1 MSCDCECDLQM
12 ETVDLV
18 SDNLVR
24 AKLSPGLVNTFG
36 ATLTGLMET
45 MVQKKRSFGPLLLVL
60 GSLLEE
66 LRGLFLRWQGLRMPW
81 ESSLRARTPSTMPGQ
96 QLWWPRR

>member
-24 AKLSPGLVNTFG
+24 AKISTGLVNTFG
-36 ATLTGLMET
+36 ATLTGLVET
-45 MVQKKRSFGPLLLVL
+45 MVQKK
-60 GSLLEE
+60 
-66 LRGLFLRWQGLRMPW
+66 
-81 ESSLRARTPSTMPGQ
+81 
-96 QLWWPRR
+96 